1 MNAPAPLQGSAPR
14 RGLHPLVAVAS
25 VCVIALCA
33 VAIAAILGWLPSPNA
48 QGEAERNTAAAT
60 APEDA
65 NLAPLPPDNAQGVAA
80 AAGAAQAAA
89 NSGASTAGANAAP
102 RQAAAQAQPQPQAQ
116 APVQARQ
123 GSGQQPLSQQPA
135 SPSQAACP
143 QCGVVVSVN
152 TVQVPAQNNGEP
164 IIGTVAG
171 GVVGGVVGNQFGGG
185 HGRTALT
192 VLGAV
197 GGALAGREIERN
209 IKQQQTVTRYQLVA
223 RTNDG
228 RTHTFHSATPFQ
240 YAPGQA
246 IRVENNQLLP
256 R

>member
-1 MNAPAPLQGSAPR
+1 MNAPGSSSFNESR
-14 RGLHPLVAVAS
+14 RGLHPLVAIAS

-33 VAIAAILGWLPSPNA
+33 VAIAAIAGWLPSPNA
-48 QGEAERNTAAAT
+48 QQGAAQGAALT
-60 APEDA
+60 SSDDPADA
-65 NLAPLPPDNAQGVAA
+65 NRAPLPGAQQPLPAGQQQATQQPSGQAQAPARQQSQNQLPAQGQ
-80 AAGAAQAAA
+80 GQ
-89 NSGASTAGANAAP
+89 
-102 RQAAAQAQPQPQAQ
+102 AQAQMQGQPQAQ
-116 APVQARQ
+116 GQVQ
-123 GSGQQPLSQQPA
+123 GQLPPT
-135 SPSQAACP
+135 AANCP
-143 QCGVVVSVN
+143 QCGTVVSVN
-152 TVQVPAQNNGEP
+152 QVRVPVQDKSNHIV
-164 IIGTVAG
+164 GTVAG

-209 IKQQQTVTRYQLVA
+209 INQQQTVTRYQLVA

-228 RTHTFHSATPFQ
+228 RTHTFRSDSPFQ

-256 R
+256 G

>member
-1 MNAPAPLQGSAPR
+1 MR
-14 RGLHPLVAVAS
+14 RGLHPLVAIAS

-33 VAIAAILGWLPSPNA
+33 VATAAIMGWLPTPSA
-48 QGEAERNTAAAT
+48 QQEAARNQSASAAG
-60 APEDA
+60 PEDA
-65 NLAPLPPDNAQGVAA
+65 NLAPLPPGQGQAPGATGAA
-80 AAGAAQAAA
+80 PVQGGATAPQRAAQATTQPG
-89 NSGASTAGANAAP
+89 SQ
-102 RQAAAQAQPQPQAQ
+102 RQGQLPSQ
-116 APVQARQ
+116 APVA
-123 GSGQQPLSQQPA
+123 SGQPPAAQQPSA
-135 SPSQAACP
+135 AACL

-152 TVQVPAQNNGEP
+152 TVQVPVQNQSEP
-164 IIGTVAG
+164 IVGTVAG

-228 RTHTFHSATPFQ
+228 RTHTFNSATPFQ

-256 R
+256 G

>member
-1 MNAPAPLQGSAPR
+1 MNAPAPLSAAPR
-14 RGLHPLVAVAS
+14 RALHPLIAIAS

-33 VAIAAILGWLPSPNA
+33 VAIAAIMGWLPTPNA
-48 QGEAERNTAAAT
+48 QQE
-60 APEDA
+60 
-65 NLAPLPPDNAQGVAA
+65 
-80 AAGAAQAAA
+80 AAQAAA
-89 NSGASTAGANAAP
+89 AGPEDANRAPLPADAAANAPPAAP
-102 RQAAAQAQPQPQAQ
+102 AVSAQPRVAQAQPQ
-116 APVQARQ
+116 
-123 GSGQQPLSQQPA
+123 
-135 SPSQAACP
+135 SPSQTPPGVRGADAQTAPPPADAASCP
-143 QCGVVVSVN
+143 HCGVVVSVN
-152 TVQVPAQNNGEP
+152 QVQVPVQNNSEP

-185 HGRTALT
+185 SGKTALT

-228 RTHTFHSATPFQ
+228 RTHTFRSATPFQ

-246 IRVENNQLLP
+246 VRVENNQLLP

>member
-1 MNAPAPLQGSAPR
+1 MAAR
-14 RGLHPLVAVAS
+14 RGLHPLVAIAS

-33 VAIAAILGWLPSPNA
+33 VATAAIMGWLPTPKAQQEGRDQTASVA
-48 QGEAERNTAAAT
+48 QG
-60 APEDA
+60 PEDA
-65 NLAPLPPDNAQGVAA
+65 NLAPLPAGQGQP
-80 AAGAAQAAA
+80 AAQAAA
-89 NSGASTAGANAAP
+89 SASGRAAAAST
-102 RQAAAQAQPQPQAQ
+102 PQRVAQ
-116 APVQARQ
+116 APAT
-123 GSGQQPLSQQPA
+123 QPPSSQQQA
-135 SPSQAACP
+135 AAACP
-143 QCGVVVSVN
+143 QCGVVVSIN

-164 IIGTVAG
+164 IVGTVAG

-240 YAPGQA
+240 YSPGQA

-256 R
+256 G

>member
-1 MNAPAPLQGSAPR
+1 MNAPAPLHGMAAR
-14 RGLHPLVAVAS
+14 RGLHPLVAIAS

-33 VAIAAILGWLPSPNA
+33 VATAAIMGWLPTPKAQQDGREPTASVA
-48 QGEAERNTAAAT
+48 QG
-60 APEDA
+60 PEDA
-65 NLAPLPPDNAQGVAA
+65 NLAPLPPGQGQP
-80 AAGAAQAAA
+80 AAQAAP
-89 NSGASTAGANAAP
+89 AAP
-102 RQAAAQAQPQPQAQ
+102 TAPARAAATTTPQRVAQ
-116 APVQARQ
+116 APAT
-123 GSGQQPLSQQPA
+123 QPPSSQQQA
-135 SPSQAACP
+135 AAACP
-143 QCGVVVSVN
+143 QCGVVVSIN

-164 IIGTVAG
+164 IVGTVAG

-240 YAPGQA
+240 YSPGQA

-256 R
+256 G

>member
-1 MNAPAPLQGSAPR
+1 MNTPAPLQGLASR
-14 RGLHPLVAVAS
+14 RGLHPLVAIAA
-25 VCVIALCA
+25 VCVIALSG
-33 VAIAAILGWLPSPNA
+33 VAIAAIMGWLPTPSA
-48 QGEAERNTAAAT
+48 QQGKAVQQEASAAG
-60 APEDA
+60 PEDA
-65 NLAPLPPDNAQGVAA
+65 NLAPLPGQ
-80 AAGAAQAAA
+80 AG
-89 NSGASTAGANAAP
+89 TAGAPRATAAP
-102 RQAAAQAQPQPQAQ
+102 PAAAPPQRVAQ
-116 APVQARQ
+116 APATPAVPRQ
-123 GSGQQPLSQQPA
+123 GQAPAPSGQAPA
-135 SPSQAACP
+135 PSQPGAAACP

-152 TVQVPAQNNGEP
+152 TVQVPVQNQSEP
-164 IIGTVAG
+164 IVGTVAG

-228 RTHTFHSATPFQ
+228 RTHTFQSATPFQ

-256 R
+256 G

>member
-1 MNAPAPLQGSAPR
+1 MNAPAPLQGAAPR
-14 RGLHPLVAVAS
+14 RGLHPLIAVAS

-48 QGEAERNTAAAT
+48 QQEGPQSAASA
-60 APEDA
+60 AGPEDA
-65 NLAPLPPDNAQGVAA
+65 NLAPLPSDNARGAV
-80 AAGAAQAAA
+80 AGAAPATPAAV
-89 NSGASTAGANAAP
+89 SPAP
-102 RQAAAQAQPQPQAQ
+102 PQRLGQAQPPSQPQAPSQRQ
-116 APVQARQ
+116 APGSAPAVQQ
-123 GSGQQPLSQQPA
+123 SVPPA
-135 SPSQAACP
+135 DAAACP
-143 QCGVVVSVN
+143 QCGVVTSVN
-152 TVQVPAQNNGEP
+152 TVQVPVQDNGEP

>member
-1 MNAPAPLQGSAPR
+1 M
-14 RGLHPLVAVAS
+14 
-25 VCVIALCA
+25 
-33 VAIAAILGWLPSPNA
+33 AAILGWLPTPKA
-48 QGEAERNTAAAT
+48 QQEGEQAASAT

-65 NLAPLPPDNAQGVAA
+65 NRAPLPVDNP
-80 AAGAAQAAA
+80 QAAMQP
-89 NSGASTAGANAAP
+89 GPQTATRPPAAP
-102 RQAAAQAQPQPQAQ
+102 PQQARVAQ
-116 APVQARQ
+116 APVQP
-123 GSGQQPLSQQPA
+123 SVPA
-135 SPSQAACP
+135 PGAATAAQAAACP

-152 TVQVPAQNNGEP
+152 QVQVPVQNTSEP

-185 HGRTALT
+185 GGKTALT

-209 IKQQQTVTRYQLVA
+209 IKQQQTVTRYRLVA

-228 RTHTFHSATPFQ
+228 RTHTFNSATPFQ
-240 YAPGQA
+240 YAPGQVV
-246 IRVENNQLLP
+246 RVENNQLLP

>member
-1 MNAPAPLQGSAPR
+1 MNAPAPLHGPVGR
-14 RGLHPLVAVAS
+14 RGLHPLVAAAS

-33 VAIAAILGWLPSPNA
+33 VAIAAIMGWLPTPNA
-48 QGEAERNTAAAT
+48 QQEGAHAQAASA
-60 APEDA
+60 AGPEDA
-65 NLAPLPPDNAQGVAA
+65 NLAPLPATQPQAGAAATPQAA
-80 AAGAAQAAA
+80 AAPSAA
-89 NSGASTAGANAAP
+89 GTPP
-102 RQAAAQAQPQPQAQ
+102 RVAQ
-116 APVQARQ
+116 APAQTTAPRPQ
-123 GSGQQPLSQQPA
+123 NPAPAPQQSA
-135 SPSQAACP
+135 AAACP

-152 TVQVPAQNNGEP
+152 TVQVPVQNQSEP
-164 IIGTVAG
+164 IVGTVAG

-185 HGRTALT
+185 HGKTALT

-256 R
+256 G

>member
-1 MNAPAPLQGSAPR
+1 MNAPAPLHGMAAR
-14 RGLHPLVAVAS
+14 RGLHPLVAIAS

-33 VAIAAILGWLPSPNA
+33 VATAAILGWLPTPKA
-48 QGEAERNTAAAT
+48 QQEAAREQSAGTVPG
-60 APEDA
+60 PEDA
-65 NLAPLPPDNAQGVAA
+65 NLAPLPGGQATPGPSQAA
-80 AAGAAQAAA
+80 AAAPSTTAPRAAAAQPATTSSQRAAQAPATQPP
-89 NSGASTAGANAAP
+89 SSQQ
-102 RQAAAQAQPQPQAQ
+102 QAA
-116 APVQARQ
+116 
-123 GSGQQPLSQQPA
+123 
-135 SPSQAACP
+135 AACP

-152 TVQVPAQNNGEP
+152 TVQVPVQNKDEP
-164 IIGTVAG
+164 IVGTVAG

-228 RTHTFHSATPFQ
+228 HTHTFHSATPFQ
-240 YAPGQA
+240 YSPGQA

-256 R
+256 G

>member
-1 MNAPAPLQGSAPR
+1 MNAPAPLQGPAVR
-14 RGLHPLVAVAS
+14 RLHPLVAIAS

-33 VAIAAILGWLPSPNA
+33 VATAAIMGWLPTPSA
-48 QGEAERNTAAAT
+48 QQEKAASQSAS
-60 APEDA
+60 AGGPEDA
-65 NLAPLPPDNAQGVAA
+65 NLAPLPAGGMAGAPQVAA
-80 AAGAAQAAA
+80 APPQAAA
-89 NSGASTAGANAAP
+89 TPQQRVAPSPSTAQ
-102 RQAAAQAQPQPQAQ
+102 RQPTAAAGQ
-116 APVQARQ
+116 APMP
-123 GSGQQPLSQQPA
+123 QQPSAA
-135 SPSQAACP
+135 SCP

-152 TVQVPAQNNGEP
+152 TVQVPVQNQSEP
-164 IIGTVAG
+164 IVGTVAG

-228 RTHTFHSATPFQ
+228 HTHTFHSATPFQ

-256 R
+256 G

>member
-1 MNAPAPLQGSAPR
+1 MNTPAPLQGVAA
-14 RGLHPLVAVAS
+14 RGRLHPLVAIAS

-33 VAIAAILGWLPSPNA
+33 VATAAIMGWLPTPNA
-48 QGEAERNTAAAT
+48 QQERTAEHSAGAVG
-60 APEDA
+60 PEDA
-65 NLAPLPPDNAQGVAA
+65 NLAPLPVAQGGATGAA
-80 AAGAAQAAA
+80 AA
-89 NSGASTAGANAAP
+89 P
-102 RQAAAQAQPQPQAQ
+102 PQRVAQ
-116 APVQARQ
+116 APASGSQPRAQAPAA
-123 GSGQQPLSQQPA
+123 SGQAPAPGQPGA
-135 SPSQAACP
+135 AACP

-152 TVQVPAQNNGEP
+152 TVQVPVQNQSEP
-164 IIGTVAG
+164 IVGTVAG

-185 HGRTALT
+185 NGRTALT

-228 RTHTFHSATPFQ
+228 RSHTFHSATPFQ

-256 R
+256 G

>member
-1 MNAPAPLQGSAPR
+1 VQG
-14 RGLHPLVAVAS
+14 G
-25 VCVIALCA
+25 
-33 VAIAAILGWLPSPNA
+33 
-48 QGEAERNTAAAT
+48 AT
-60 APEDA
+60 AP
-65 NLAPLPPDNAQGVAA
+65 QR
-80 AAGAAQAAA
+80 AAQAA
-89 NSGASTAGANAAP
+89 
-102 RQAAAQAQPQPQAQ
+102 PQPGGQQRQGQLSSQ
-116 APVQARQ
+116 APVA
-123 GSGQQPLSQQPA
+123 SGQPSAAQQPSA
-135 SPSQAACP
+135 AACL

-152 TVQVPAQNNGEP
+152 TVQVPVQNQSEP
-164 IIGTVAG
+164 IVGTVAG

-256 R
+256 G

>member
-1 MNAPAPLQGSAPR
+1 MNAPAPLSAAPR
-14 RGLHPLVAVAS
+14 RALHPLVAIAS

-33 VAIAAILGWLPSPNA
+33 VAIAAILGWLPTPNA
-48 QGEAERNTAAAT
+48 QQEAAQTASAAG
-60 APEDA
+60 PEDA
-65 NLAPLPPDNAQGVAA
+65 NRAPLPPDA
-80 AAGAAQAAA
+80 AAG
-89 NSGASTAGANAAP
+89 SVPGAGAAVPAVSTQQ
-102 RQAAAQAQPQPQAQ
+102 RTAQAQPQPQPQPQSQVAPGVQ
-116 APVQARQ
+116 APSA
-123 GSGQQPLSQQPA
+123 QPA
-135 SPSQAACP
+135 PPAADAASCP
-143 QCGVVVSVN
+143 HCGVVVSTN
-152 TVQVPAQNNGEP
+152 QVQVPVQNNGEP

-185 HGRTALT
+185 GGKTALT

-228 RTHTFHSATPFQ
+228 RTHTFRSATPFQ